1 MFIYSHF
8 YLQVYFHVATLMPNK
23 ETDPLCNEKKKHI
36 GNDFVSIIYNE
47 SGEDYN
53 MQTIKV
59 K

>member
-1 MFIYSHF
+1 M
-8 YLQVYFHVATLMPNK
+8 QVYFHVATLMPNK